1 MMGFVTF
8 SSHCNNIRVIRS
20 LIMRWAGHV
29 ALWGSRQTKNRVL
42 LGKTE
47 EAGRFVDLGGRKLED
62 NIEMGFQEIWWHGVE
77 CINLA
82 EDKTRWRAVVN
93 TVSAL
98 GLHKIREFLQ

>member
-1 MMGFVTF
+1 M
-8 SSHCNNIRVIRS
+8 S
-20 LIMRWAGHV
+20 WAGHV
-29 ALWGSRQTKNRVL
+29 ALWGRRQTKNRVI

-47 EAGRFVDLGGRKLED
+47 EAGRLVDLDGRKLED
-62 NIEMGFQEIWWHGVE
+62 NIEMGLQEMWWHGVG

-82 EDKTRWRAVVN
+82 EDWTRWWALVN